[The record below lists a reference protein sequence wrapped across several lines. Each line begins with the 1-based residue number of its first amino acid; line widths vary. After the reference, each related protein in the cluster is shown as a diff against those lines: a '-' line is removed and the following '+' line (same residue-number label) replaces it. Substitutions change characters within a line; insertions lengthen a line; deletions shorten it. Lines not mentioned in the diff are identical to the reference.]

1 MSDKA
6 DKTDKAPGIPVPST
20 VKATEPVAE
29 AERALPRFEV
39 ELLKPHTHARTGYA
53 PGDKIKVTAEQ
64 RTWLKDLG
72 VIAGDT
78 SEK

>member
-6 DKTDKAPGIPVPST
+6 DKTDKPLGIPVPST

-39 ELLKPHTHARTGYA
+39 ELLKPHTHARTDYT

>member
-1 MSDKA
+1 MTEKNDKPSA
-6 DKTDKAPGIPVPST
+6 GVAPAVAKA
-20 VKATEPVAE
+20 AEPVAE

-39 ELLKPHTHARTGYA
+39 ELLKPHTHARTDYA

>member
-6 DKTDKAPGIPVPST
+6 DKTDKAPSIPVPST
-20 VKATEPVAE
+20 VKAAEPVTD
-29 AERALPRFEV
+29 AERAPPRFEV
-39 ELLKPHTHARTGYA
+39 ELLKAHTHARKDYA

>member
-6 DKTDKAPGIPVPST
+6 DNTDKAPGTPVPST

-39 ELLKPHTHARTGYA
+39 ELLKPHTHARTDYA

-78 SEK
+78 LEK